1 MAAGVIYWAA
11 WRILPGYLGY
21 ELVPRKETLEDG
33 TVAHPSGFVPPTGE
47 TAFHPLAAKPEDA
60 ARRPWTEV
68 LAKKSEAG
76 GEGRGFHASAVARA
90 RAMPGRTVAERLSYV
105 RELEEA
111 VAEVMRKGE

>member
-76 GEGRGFHASAVARA
+76 GEGGRALPAPVVLLLRCLETDEILVCRHPRCVRGTSSCSPRDI
-90 RAMPGRTVAERLSYV
+90 
-105 RELEEA
+105 
-111 VAEVMRKGE
+111 